1 MKTSESNPHDW
12 FFLAADRLRVA
23 DSTRKHEGVTYAGV
37 ELLQEAIERYLKGYL
52 VSKGWSLE
60 RTHDLRKLIEEAS
73 RNNPDFKQ
81 FTDFADSLTEQ
92 FWAQHYPG
100 EDLEDVGGDYDELRE
115 RADKLVSLIMATVP
129 KTSDL

>member
-1 MKTSESNPHDW
+1 MPHEIFSKNED
-12 FFLAADRLRVA
+12 FLILC
-23 DSTRKHEGVTYAGV
+23 HEGVTYAGV